1 MKRGETLLPAKQCVE
16 KMAVLFENILIK
28 EENIEN
34 SVFSCE
40 TYFTDK
46 KKKSSPNSVRKLTL
60 LWDVSLW
67 L

>member
-1 MKRGETLLPAKQCVE
+1 MKRGETLLSAKQCVG
-16 KMAVLFENILIK
+16 KMAALFENILIK

-34 SVFSCE
+34 SVFSCGID
-40 TYFTDK
+40 FTDK
-46 KKKSSPNSVRKLTL
+46 KSSLNGVRKLTL